1 MSGVTA
7 HLQIL
12 LVFVPPNVTVG
23 SGGAASGRVQR
34 TPVSVFLPAL
44 LSFDDKARADD
55 SKPFLFPKRGRQR
68 AFEQTRVHGPPQPS
82 GPPVAKGTATV
93 LVGMEIAHPPPNS
106 SPSTTSVELNSLT
119 GRLSKREGWR
129 KKEKK
134 TDKMREGLSYG
145 GRKRGG
151 GDGRVLLL
159 FLLLS

>member
-55 SKPFLFPKRGRQR
+55 SKPFLFPKRG
-68 AFEQTRVHGPPQPS
+68 
-82 GPPVAKGTATV
+82 
-93 LVGMEIAHPPPNS
+93 
-106 SPSTTSVELNSLT
+106 
-119 GRLSKREGWR
+119 
-129 KKEKK
+129 
-134 TDKMREGLSYG
+134 
-145 GRKRGG
+145 
-151 GDGRVLLL
+151 
-159 FLLLS
+159 